1 MTPKQAYDAMHHRA
15 QQSQAEAIFL
25 SIGDGAIVTDEHGYV
40 VRANEQAHKI
50 LGYSKKELIGKWF
63 SRTVITENEDGE
75 ITPLMDRPITRSF
88 VNGKP
93 VTEKTFYRRKDGS
106 RVPVWLTVA
115 PILLHNRPVGA
126 VEVFRDISQEY
137 EVDRMKSEFISIA
150 SHQLRTPLTAIMV
163 YSHMLAEGYAGKLS
177 DEQCELLN
185 PIITAVERMNT
196 LVSALLNTTRLEA
209 GRIRLKLRKTNIS
222 ELIQEVVR
230 EIRPE
235 AEQKGIHLS
244 SDIRTKDTDFQTD
257 PLLTKE
263 IMMNLLS
270 NAIKYTPPA
279 GTVDVSLYKQRN
291 KVIFKV
297 RDSGYGIPTEEQAFV
312 FTKFFRGSNIKGR
325 EDSGTGL
332 GLYTIKELA
341 NTMGGDL
348 WFDSQENKGST
359 FFFSFPNYNNKE
371 HEARVR
377 AVTSK
382 QSRSKGA

>member
-1 MTPKQAYDAMHHRA
+1 MAPQQVYDPMHPRA
-15 QQSQAEAIFL
+15 QQAQAEAIFL
-25 SIGDGAIVTDEHGYV
+25 SIGDGAIVTDEHGYIIRV
-40 VRANEQAHKI
+40 NEPALKI
-50 LGYSKKELIGKWF
+50 LGYTKKELIGKWF
-63 SRTVITENEDGE
+63 PRTVVAENEDGE
-75 ITPLMDRPITRSF
+75 VMPLMDRPITLSF
-88 VNGKP
+88 VTGKP
-93 VTEKTFYRRKDGS
+93 VSEKTFYRCKDGS

-115 PILLHNRPVGA
+115 PVLLGRKPIGA

-177 DEQCELLN
+177 QEQCELLN

-209 GRIRLKLRKTNIS
+209 GRIRLKLRKTNIR
-222 ELIQEVVR
+222 ELIQEVIR

-235 AEQKGIHLS
+235 AEQKGIHLG

-279 GTVDVSLYKQRN
+279 GAVDVSLYKQRN

-297 RDSGYGIPTEEQAFV
+297 SDSGYGIPADEQAYV

-325 EDSGTGL
+325 EESGTGL

-348 WFDSQENKGST
+348 WFDSRENKGST
-359 FFFSFPNYNNKE
+359 FFFSFPNYNKKRA
-371 HEARVR
+371 ARVR
-377 AVTSK
+377 TAVTSK
-382 QSRSKGA
+382 QSRSKGV